1 MASWLSNQLAW
12 ASSLLQGLNSSSHL
26 RIRRSKGCDSFKED
40 IAAICRFHVVVKYVK
55 SSPSRLSK
63 FKECVVHVNIEY
75 KGLVRL
81 DVETRW
87 NSTYLMLDAI
97 LKHHNAFEEFELRD
111 KKFMGMAPTYNDW
124 EFVHSIFPFL
134 EIFYDATLCIS
145 GSSHAT
151 STMYM
156 FEAFG
161 IGMKIKEMS
170 TSRGVNMSVRTMV
183 VRMKER
189 YDKYWGNPNRINSM
203 ARDMLAILIFTLA
216 SESVFSTKGRVLD
229 PNCCSLTPQMMET
242 LVCTQDWIKRTP
254 SPLPSNENEEF
265 LEFEIIEEVIM
276 IAMYSINLE
285 FGPFD

>member
-1 MASWLSNQLAW
+1 M
-12 ASSLLQGLNSSSHL
+12 
-26 RIRRSKGCDSFKED
+26 
-40 IAAICRFHVVVKYVK
+40 
-55 SSPSRLSK
+55 K
-63 FKECVVHVNIEY
+63 F
-75 KGLVRL
+75 
-81 DVETRW
+81 
-87 NSTYLMLDAI
+87 YLMLEPA

-189 YDKYWGNPNRINSM
+189 YDKYWGNPNRINRLLM
-203 ARDMLAILIFTLA
+203 KATNWL
-216 SESVFSTKGRVLD
+216 
-229 PNCCSLTPQMMET
+229 
-242 LVCTQDWIKRTP
+242 
-254 SPLPSNENEEF
+254 
-265 LEFEIIEEVIM
+265 IIE
-276 IAMYSINLE
+276 INVLHPSYKLK
-285 FGPFD
+285 FIN